1 MKQIVNLIITVLV
14 CCLSSN
20 LFSQNLF
27 RLIRPVARKSF
38 SVHTMPATIQRVTVV
53 ETRNIERAVRVAT
66 LQSMRR
72 QQLELHQTAMKA
84 YPNIDVSYMVQDI
97 NQLKCR
103 PEQIY
108 GGYNYLKVCTNAM
121 KGKEWEGINKNN
133 SYNGVHHLI
142 TVQTLK
148 VLHKESLL
156 AYEEGKISLFPFFN
170 EMVANAPGLFHQLH
184 NNPAYRNIFHNSK
197 VQLELYDTGGIKA
210 ILDDFFIN
218 IRKIQIDNRFE
229 QIPEDVIKG
238 TYLEAELWSEHFG
251 LVWEK

>member
-1 MKQIVNLIITVLV
+1 M
-14 CCLSSN
+14 SSN

-38 SVHTMPATIQRVTVV
+38 SVRTMPATIQRVTVV

-72 QQLELHQTAMKA
+72 HQLELHQTAMKS

-103 PEQIY
+103 PEHIY
-108 GGYNYLKVCTNAM
+108 GGYNYLKVCINAM
-121 KGKEWEGINKNN
+121 KGKEWEDITKNN
-133 SYNGVHHLI
+133 SYNGVHHII

-184 NNPAYRNIFHNSK
+184 NNPAYRSIFHNSK

-210 ILDDFFIN
+210 ILDDFFSN
-218 IRKIQIDNRFE
+218 IRKIHIDNQIE
-229 QIPEDVIKG
+229 PIPEDVING

-251 LVWEK
+251 LDWIK

>member
-1 MKQIVNLIITVLV
+1 MKQIIKLISVVIF

-20 LFSQNLF
+20 LFAQNLF
-27 RLIRPVARKSF
+27 RLIRPVVRKPF
-38 SVHTMPATIQRVTVV
+38 SVYQMPATIQRVTVV

-66 LQSMRR
+66 LQSAQR

-84 YPNIDVSYMVQDI
+84 YPNVDVSYMVQDI

-108 GGYNYLKVCTNAM
+108 GGYNYLKVCTSAM
-121 KGKEWEGINKNN
+121 KGKEWENINKNN
-133 SYNGVHHLI
+133 LYNGVHHLI
-142 TVQTLK
+142 TIQTIK

-156 AYEEGKISLFPFFN
+156 AYEEGRISLYPFFN
-170 EMVANAPGLFHQLH
+170 DMVANAPGLFHQLH
-184 NNPAYRNIFHNSK
+184 NNPAYRSIFHNSE
-197 VQLELYDTGGIKA
+197 VQLELYNTGGIKA

-218 IRKIQIDNRFE
+218 IQKIQIENRME

-251 LVWEK
+251 LIWEK